1 MPNPFTSS
9 LQAGKYAFPIVIYTL
24 ADKDTEYSVELT
36 KEDIDSILNF
46 LMLHDENVAL
56 TWPFREFNEALYDKL
71 TEEIENFLVSKK
83 IISEIDEYGIVFPM
97 EIGKEADKLRL
108 EI

>member
-1 MPNPFTSS
+1 MANNFSS
-9 LQAGKYAFPIVIYTL
+9 QLPDGTYAFPIVIYTV
-24 ADKDTEYSVELT
+24 ADKDTEYAVDLT

-56 TWPFREFNEALYDKL
+56 TWPFRDFNEALYDKL

-83 IISEIDEYGIVFPM
+83 IISELDEYGIVFPL

>member
-1 MPNPFTSS
+1 MPNTFTSS
-9 LQAGKYAFPIVIYTL
+9 LQAGKYAFPIVVYTV
-24 ADKDTEYSVELT
+24 ADKDTEYLVELS
-36 KEDIDSILNF
+36 KEDVDSILNF

-56 TWPFREFNEALYDKL
+56 TWPFREFNETLYDKL
-71 TEEIENFLVSKK
+71 TEEIEDFLCKNK
-83 IISEIDEYGIVFPM
+83 TISELDEYGIVFPM